1 MRAQS
6 IHGYYW
12 FGTCL
17 RYLQDVQAGSPV
29 ESASGYWHVKD
40 NLEAFFRHLDELGLQ
55 VTERAAWKLR
65 DILTELEGKDPDPD
79 ARLTGDEARTLSKVA
94 TEVRN
99 TLDAEIKGLE
109 AYVVTPKRLDV
120 KRLIDDPG
128 SLLAPKVFGKLP
140 SIAQYDLSEAAKCI
154 AFERSTAAAFHIL
167 RATEDVL
174 RDFYKALARQKRVD
188 LMWGPMVSDLK
199 KRPKA
204 KKHLVLLAHLDNIRL
219 SFRNPTQHPE
229 ATYDIHEVQD
239 LWGLCVDAINRMA
252 KEL

>member
-1 MRAQS
+1 MPLAPE
-6 IHGYYW
+6 G
-12 FGTCL
+12 G
-17 RYLQDVQAGSPV
+17 GSYV
-29 ESASGYWHVKD
+29 CF
-40 NLEAFFRHLDELGLQ
+40 NLDMFFQNLDEIGLQ

-65 DILTELEGKDPDPD
+65 EILTQLQGKDPD
-79 ARLTGDEARTLSKVA
+79 ATLTDDEAQTLRKAA

-99 TLDAEIKGLE
+99 TLEAEIYGFE

-120 KRLIDDPG
+120 KRLTDDPG
-128 SLLAPKVFGKLP
+128 SLFAPKVFGKLP
-140 SIAQYDLSEAAKCI
+140 SLAQYDLSEAAKCI

-174 RDFYKALARQKRVD
+174 RDFYTALARQKRVD
-188 LMWGPMVSDLK
+188 RMWGPMVSDLK

>member
-6 IHGYYW
+6 IRGYYW

-17 RYLQDVQAGSPV
+17 RYLQDVQAGIPLAPEGGGSYV
-29 ESASGYWHVKD
+29 CY
-40 NLEAFFRHLDELGLQ
+40 NLEMFFQNLHELGLN
-55 VTERAAWKLR
+55 VTERAAWELKE
-65 DILTELEGKDPDPD
+65 ILTQLESKGPETT
-79 ARLTGDEARTLSKVA
+79 LTSDEARTLSKAA
-94 TEVRN
+94 TEVRK
-99 TLDAEIKGLE
+99 TLEAEIYGLE
-109 AYVVTPKRLDV
+109 VYVVTPKRLDV
-120 KRLIDDPG
+120 KRLIEDPG
-128 SLLAPKVFGKLP
+128 SLFAPKVFGKLP

-204 KKHLVLLAHLDNIRL
+204 KKHQVLLTHLDNIRL